1 MEYKIENTHNIE
13 GLTQRGFTC
22 DYGGANLEGYWFKFI
37 DRDQNDWGIEL
48 GNEVTDDGFISY
60 CVFRRD
66 TTKLWGFL
74 HSAMILL
81 RDITNPNHAMDLFT
95 QLLDNQKTKI

>member
-1 MEYKIENTHNIE
+1 MRYKIENTDKLMS
-13 GLTQRGFTC
+13 LTQRGFTC
-22 DYGGANLEGYWFKFI
+22 NFGGTNLEGYWFKFI
-37 DRDQNDWGIEL
+37 DGDQTDWGIEL

-66 TTKLWGFL
+66 TKMWGFL

-81 RDITNPNHAMDLFT
+81 RDITNPYHAMDLFT

>member
-1 MEYKIENTHNIE
+1 MRYKIENAAKIE
-13 GLTQRGFTC
+13 SLTKRGFTC
-22 DYGGANLEGYWFKFI
+22 DFGGTSMEGYWFKFI
-37 DRDQNDWGIEL
+37 DGDQTDWGIEL

-66 TTKLWGFL
+66 VQVWGFL

-81 RDITNPNHAMDLFT
+81 RDITNTYHAMDLFT
-95 QLLDNQKTKI
+95 QLLDNKKTKI

>member
-1 MEYKIENTHNIE
+1 MDYKIENTHKLIS
-13 GLTQRGFTC
+13 LTQRGFTC

-95 QLLDNQKTKI
+95 QLLHNQKTKI